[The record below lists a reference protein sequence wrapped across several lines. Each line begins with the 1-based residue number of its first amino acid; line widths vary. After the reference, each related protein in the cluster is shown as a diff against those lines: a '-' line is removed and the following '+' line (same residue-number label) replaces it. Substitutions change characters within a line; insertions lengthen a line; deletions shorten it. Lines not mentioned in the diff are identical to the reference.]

1 MAIKKSKNSAPVAKK
16 AAYPDELY
24 MQTSYGLLLG
34 VLGIVWMAKEI
45 GWLQTSIPIGPFII
59 IIMGLM
65 IMFVRTRKNRN

>member
-1 MAIKKSKNSAPVAKK
+1 
-16 AAYPDELY
+16 

>member
-1 MAIKKSKNSAPVAKK
+1 MAIKKSKNSAPGAKK

-45 GWLQTSIPIGPFII
+45 GRLQTSIPIGPFII